1 MFTTKFLKKSF
12 SNRIIGAFL
21 LVLVFLYLLYLGIFR
36 TGYNLATNEISKVLY
51 TKTSFCIETLEDEI
65 GRIQK
70 LQNECLNDDL
80 FYYTSGAFSIMTKR
94 EQTARLLE
102 LQERLKILHESST
115 YIEEAYVYFTKLN
128 WKISSMEGV
137 EQITS
142 ITPELIYMQEK
153 SRYSVPFYYN
163 NRMYLGVSYP
173 YIMTSETSIPNFIL
187 VIRLSDFKIKETL
200 GFLQEYQDS
209 GVKLVDEKQIYMLS
223 AGSDIC
229 FNEEVYTSDDL
240 LQWVTETNAHRDYLF
255 INISSELLDMNL
267 YAYISAD
274 TVYDDL
280 NIYKTYFIVSLTAII
295 ILTLFYL
302 YSMYTFINQPIYT
315 LVDTIEQM
323 EKGDLDVRI
332 SDVREDEF
340 GRVYDAFNQMVESFQ
355 TQLQINY
362 KQVLLTQQAEL
373 RHLQSQINP
382 HFLYNNFF
390 SIYRMAKDEDC
401 ESIVELAA
409 YLSEYY
415 RYITKDAKSNMKLEE
430 EVQHARKYA
439 MIQAMRFRHR
449 LSVEFDEMPAE
460 YRDIIV
466 PRLIL
471 QPLLENAFEHGLR
484 DVEE

>member
-240 LQWVTETNAHRDYLF
+240 
-255 INISSELLDMNL
+255 
-267 YAYISAD
+267 
-274 TVYDDL
+274 
-280 NIYKTYFIVSLTAII
+280 
-295 ILTLFYL
+295 
-302 YSMYTFINQPIYT
+302 
-315 LVDTIEQM
+315 
-323 EKGDLDVRI
+323 
-332 SDVREDEF
+332 
-340 GRVYDAFNQMVESFQ
+340 
-355 TQLQINY
+355 
-362 KQVLLTQQAEL
+362 
-373 RHLQSQINP
+373 
-382 HFLYNNFF
+382 
-390 SIYRMAKDEDC
+390 
-401 ESIVELAA
+401 
-409 YLSEYY
+409 
-415 RYITKDAKSNMKLEE
+415 
-430 EVQHARKYA
+430 
-439 MIQAMRFRHR
+439 
-449 LSVEFDEMPAE
+449 
-460 YRDIIV
+460 
-466 PRLIL
+466 
-471 QPLLENAFEHGLR
+471 
-484 DVEE
+484 